1 LKTEKGK
8 IEMSQVRDENFRARC
23 STERGGSRFNFLLTV
38 VVIAVVGYVA
48 YQYVPVAYQASQLKI
63 SMQDTVDKAVVTSKN
78 AAWAEDQ
85 LRQSLP
91 VYGAPPDALISVGN
105 RDARIEAHVQYVV
118 PIPLIV
124 TTYEYKFDHTTRSAY
139 LLSGG

>member
-1 LKTEKGK
+1 
-8 IEMSQVRDENFRARC
+8 MSQVRDENFRARG
-23 STERGGSRFNFLLTV
+23 TAERGNSRFNFLLTLV
-38 VVIAVVGYVA
+38 VMALIGYA
-48 YQYVPVAYQASQLKI
+48 GYQYVPVAYQASQLKV

-85 LRQSLP
+85 LRRSLP
-91 VYGAPPDALISVGN
+91 MYGAPPDALVTVAN
-105 RDARIEAHVQYVV
+105 KEARLEAHVQYSI
-118 PIPLIV
+118 PIPLLV

>member
-1 LKTEKGK
+1 
-8 IEMSQVRDENFRARC
+8 MSQVRDENFRARW
-23 STERGGSRFNFLLTV
+23 SNERGNSRFNFLLTL
-38 VVIAVVGYVA
+38 VVIGLAGYVA

-85 LRQSLP
+85 LRRSLP
-91 VYGAPPDALISVGN
+91 IYGAPPDALITVANKES
-105 RDARIEAHVQYVV
+105 RIEAHVQYSV
-118 PIPLIV
+118 PIPLLV